1 MGSSMEETV
10 ANLGN
15 WSLPLYFIF
24 WASLC
29 KWLFILV
36 ALSVLP
42 HFFCVSQLLPSSYI
56 L

>member
-1 MGSSMEETV
+1 MGSSVEETV

-24 WASLC
+24 WASLR

-36 ALSVLP
+36 ALYS
-42 HFFCVSQLLPSSYI
+42 FCASQFLLSSYI